1 MHLFVGNLSKSVK
14 TSDLEAEFDKF
25 GKCKVNIPK
34 VHVKTP
40 PPPVLS

>member
-34 VHVKTP
+34 VRAAP
-40 PPPVLS
+40 SSSPVLC